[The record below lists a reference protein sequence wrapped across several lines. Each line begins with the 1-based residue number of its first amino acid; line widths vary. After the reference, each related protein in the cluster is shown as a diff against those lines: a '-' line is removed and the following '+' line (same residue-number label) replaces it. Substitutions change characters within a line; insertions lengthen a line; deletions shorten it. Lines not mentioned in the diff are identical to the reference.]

1 MAVAISIVIEP
12 TEVQIQAGGR
22 ASARVTLLNR
32 GNQVG
37 QYALTVSG
45 VDPTWCSLDTPQIG
59 VFPSDRSSLQLAI
72 RLPANVL
79 PATYQVI
86 VQAVNQLDPSDQA
99 ATALPLTV
107 TRSGAAA
114 SSEKPPLGSAN
125 NPAGQSAASMQ
136 PTIMRPQ
143 AQNPVSQAAGKSQA
157 NTSTSASAA
166 SAFGEIVLKAASHS
180 GQVQLVVDSEGF
192 KLAPGA
198 NQSLHLGLTN
208 TGGVALPMEVAI
220 KGAPLS
226 WLSLAPSTL
235 SLAPG
240 ETQYITLT
248 ATIPTQTPLGSYP
261 LTLLAQSGEDANLTA
276 RVNLMLEV
284 LKAGALT
291 LELTPSQVEGET
303 SGIYELRASQTGDA
317 ELSAALSAKDS
328 GGLLDFIFTPA
339 TLHVP
344 ISGSA
349 KGRLTVRPRQALSA
363 SDTLSIAFEVTAT
376 PGGGAG
382 TAISAQGRFT
392 QRRAAQV
399 KMFVPSE
406 DVRGPA
412 GASYTIQFANPG
424 SSATSY
430 RLSAGDASANC
441 QCQFAPATLTVPA
454 NGQAS
459 SLLRVIP
466 IAALTAGE
474 LVHTIRVSAQPTSG
488 LGASLTGA
496 LRYVQTADQ
505 PPTLAINPASQTST
519 GAVNYTLQIINPR
532 STPLQMALQPYD
544 PNQQCRLTI
553 DPPVLTIPA
562 QSQAVAR
569 LNVEPLGQLLSGET
583 RRVCTF
589 NVAGYVDTN
598 PTPLVAE
605 GTLLLVHGFTWRKLL
620 PLFLVAFALLG
631 IGVVII
637 MVLLYWRFYYMP

>member
-1 MAVAISIVIEP
+1 MAVSISIVIEP

-22 ASARVTLLNR
+22 ASARVTLFNR

-72 RLPANVL
+72 RLPASVL
-79 PATYQVI
+79 PATYQVV
-86 VQAVNQLDPSDQA
+86 VQAINQLDPSDQA
-99 ATALPLTV
+99 AAALPLTV
-107 TRSGAAA
+107 TRSGAIA
-114 SSEKPPLGSAN
+114 SNEKPALGSAN
-125 NPAGQSAASMQ
+125 NPAGQSASSMQ

-143 AQNPVSQAAGKSQA
+143 AQNPVSQAAGKSPA
-157 NTSTSASAA
+157 NAA
-166 SAFGEIVLKAASHS
+166 SAFGEIVLKAASPS
-180 GQVQLVVDSEGF
+180 GQVQLVVDGEGF

-198 NQSLHLGLTN
+198 NQPLHLGLTN

-240 ETQYITLT
+240 ETQYVTLT
-248 ATIPTQTPLGSYP
+248 ATIPAQTPLGSYP
-261 LTLLAQSGEDANLTA
+261 LTLLAQSGEDASLTA

-291 LELTPSQVEGET
+291 LELTPGQVEGET

-339 TLHVP
+339 TLRVP
-344 ISGSA
+344 ITGSA
-349 KGRLTVRPRQALSA
+349 LGRLTVRPRQALSA
-363 SDTLSIAFEVTAT
+363 SDTLSITFEVIAT
-376 PGGGAG
+376 PSGGAG
-382 TAISAQGRFT
+382 TAISTQGRFI

-399 KMFVPSE
+399 KMLVPSE

-412 GASYTIQFANPG
+412 GASFTIQFANPG

-441 QCQFAPATLTVPA
+441 QCQFEPATLTVPA
-454 NGQAS
+454 NGQAN
-459 SLLRVIP
+459 SLLRVTP
-466 IAALTAGE
+466 VAALTAGE

-505 PPTLAINPASQTST
+505 PPTLAINPASQTSA
-519 GAVNYTLQIINPR
+519 GAATYTLQIVNPR

-553 DPPVLTIPA
+553 DPSVLTIPA

-589 NVAGYVDTN
+589 NVAGYVDAN

-620 PLFLVAFALLG
+620 PLFLVAIVLLG
-631 IGVVII
+631 IGAVII